1 MTGDRMD
8 FEVMVPD
15 ALRALMAS
23 ALGQVARH
31 GLAGDHHFYI
41 TYDTGHDGVVMPE
54 SLRAQYPETITIVIQ
69 HEFWDLAL
77 TDEGFSV
84 SLAFNGVPHQLT
96 VPFAAVT
103 GFADPGVNF
112 GIQFNATR
120 AGGKR
125 APAIAPL
132 AEIQAE
138 TDGGGRDDKPGD
150 VITLDTFRKK

>member
-8 FEVMVPD
+8 FEVMVPN
-15 ALRALMAS
+15 ALRALMTS

-54 SLRAQYPETITIVIQ
+54 SLRAQYPETITIVLQ
-69 HEFWDLAL
+69 HEFWNLAL

-103 GFADPGVNF
+103 GFADPSVAF
-112 GIQFNATR
+112 VIQFNALQT
-120 AGGKR
+120 GGEA
-125 APAIAPL
+125 APARALPT
-132 AEIQAE
+132 EPQAKF
-138 TDGGGRDDKPGD
+138 DGRERKPGD